1 MSALV
6 VAHPGRAGAY
16 GAEELKRAAHRHG
29 FFALSISILIH
40 FSIIGFYYLNAM
52 FESDKP
58 LPPGPLKPPIFT
70 FDPSPRIPG
79 VYTLPPVTDPAV
91 PKLRGH
97 EGTPIPV
104 ADPKLTETISTQE
117 ERRELVDPRGTD
129 LPLGPVGEGPV
140 MVVDDGP
147 PPIFVPVEK
156 DPVIVKAVAPAYPPL
171 ALKAG
176 LEGKVVVKIWVDR
189 QGKVRQVEV
198 LRSDNDIFNEAAVE
212 AAKKLVFTPA
222 YMSNGAVSVWVAL
235 PFTFKLTD
243 IR

>member
-1 MSALV
+1 
-6 VAHPGRAGAY
+6 
-16 GAEELKRAAHRHG
+16 
-29 FFALSISILIH
+29 
-40 FSIIGFYYLNAM
+40 
-52 FESDKP
+52 
-58 LPPGPLKPPIFT
+58 
-70 FDPSPRIPG
+70 
-79 VYTLPPVTDPAV
+79 
-91 PKLRGH
+91 
-97 EGTPIPV
+97 
-104 ADPKLTETISTQE
+104 
-117 ERRELVDPRGTD
+117 
-129 LPLGPVGEGPV
+129 

-176 LEGKVVVKIWVDR
+176 LEGKVIVKIWVDR

-222 YMSNGAVSVWVAL
+222 YMNNGAVSVWVAL